1 MQAMDSQYSSNIE
14 SGTILDDPGVASR
27 DLIVNFH
34 QEHSIIPTSSPWL
47 TEDSLV
53 LNK

>member
-1 MQAMDSQYSSNIE
+1 MQAMDSQYLSTIE
-14 SGTILDDPGVASR
+14 SGTILDDPGAASR

-34 QEHSIIPTSSPWL
+34 QEHSIIPTSCPWL
-47 TEDSLV
+47 SEDSLV